1 MVIAT
6 KKMAKKECCATE
18 KLQNPME
25 TKMLI
30 EKA

>member
-6 KKMAKKECCATE
+6 KEMAKQECCV

-25 TKMLI
+25 TNIAIK
-30 EKA
+30 KA